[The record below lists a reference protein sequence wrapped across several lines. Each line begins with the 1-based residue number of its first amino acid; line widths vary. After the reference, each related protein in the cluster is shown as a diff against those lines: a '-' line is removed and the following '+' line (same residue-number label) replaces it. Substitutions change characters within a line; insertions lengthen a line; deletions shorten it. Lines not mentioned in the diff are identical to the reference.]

1 MKCLQAIALLL
12 VIVGAINW
20 LLVGVFDFNL
30 VHFIFSWSNIVEKI
44 IYIVVGIAGVICIP
58 MLKTKCCKPAKKD
71 DQ

>member
-1 MKCLQAIALLL
+1 M
-12 VIVGAINW
+12 NW

-30 VHFIFSWSNIVEKI
+30 VHFIFSWSNIIERL
-44 IYIVVGIAGVICIP
+44 IYVVVGIAGVLCIP